1 MDGEISRILNKAYDG
16 TIISDAE
23 LKRLFELEDW
33 TEEAA
38 EMRHVSRL
46 FSRDCFGPCEVSCQI
61 GLDNYP
67 CAANCKF
74 CSFAPC
80 NHVFAKED
88 IGKLEHDDIV
98 GRAQYGIEQGATSIF
113 LMTTATYKFEELLE
127 VGRKVRAGL
136 GEDVPL
142 VVNTAD
148 FDADQAVELKKAG
161 FDGAYHVIRM
171 GEERDNELTVAGR
184 WKTIEGIKAA
194 GMFVST
200 CVEPIGPEHSVDELV
215 EKTVFTREME
225 AVHSGAM
232 RRTTIPG
239 SDLEKYGQIS
249 YARLANIVA
258 AVNLGTGPKIANCTH
273 NPNKL
278 GPMAGANLFWAEA
291 GRNPRDT
298 DGETEGSEGQ
308 GVPECIEIF
317 KEANCEV
324 NTGTSNV
331 FHITH
336 NA

>member
-1 MDGEISRILNKAYDG
+1 MDSAITKILTKAYDG
-16 TIISDAE
+16 SIISDSE
-23 LKRLFELEDW
+23 LAQLLELEDW
-33 TEEAA
+33 SEEAA
-38 EMRHVSRL
+38 MMRYVSRL
-46 FSRDCFGPCEVSCQI
+46 FARDTFGPCEVSCQI

-67 CAANCKF
+67 CKADCKF

-98 GRAQYGIEQGATSIF
+98 GRAVYGIEQGATSIF

-127 VGRKVRAGL
+127 VGKKVRAAL
-136 GEDVPL
+136 GDDVPL
-142 VVNTAD
+142 VANTAD
-148 FDADQAVELKKAG
+148 FDKDQAIELKKAG

-171 GEERDNELTVAGR
+171 GEERDNKLKVADR
-184 WKTIEGIKAA
+184 WKTIEAIKDA
-194 GMFVST
+194 GMFIST
-200 CVEPIGPEHSVDELV
+200 CVEPIGPEHTVEEIV
-215 EKTVFTREME
+215 EKTVWTREME

-239 SDLEKYGQIS
+239 SDLEKFGQIS

-258 AVNLGTGPKIANCTH
+258 AVNLATGPKIANCTH
-273 NPNKL
+273 NPNMI

-298 DGETEGSEGQ
+298 DGETEGNEGQ
-308 GVPECIEIF
+308 GVPECIELF
-317 KEANCEV
+317 EEAGCEV
-324 NTGTSNV
+324 NTGTSKI
-331 FHITH
+331 FYTTH